1 MKNIVFTLTLIILAF
16 TSVCSADIYTKRMSN
31 LGAERFVQEYNSSTY
46 DKHGKMEYFVKPELS
61 TPAHWKNF
69 WPYNL
74 WRTKS
79 MDNKYTLEVTVD
91 KQGYVTKV
99 EITCAFKSDLN
110 NAVKMIA
117 DMLYTGSFMSGN
129 QIEYL
134 MRNIKHQNGY
144 YGSDVTI
151 NNQTR
156 IVFLHN
162 EGSLAVCVLGASP
175 YD

>member
-1 MKNIVFTLTLIILAF
+1 
-16 TSVCSADIYTKRMSN
+16 MSN
-31 LGAERFVQEYNSSTY
+31 LGAERFVQEYNSATY
-46 DKHGKMEYFVKPELS
+46 NEHGEMEYFVKPELS

-79 MDNKYTLEVTVD
+79 IDGKYTLEITVD
-91 KQGYVTKV
+91 KQGYVTKA
-99 EITCAFKSDLN
+99 EIICAYKSDLN
-110 NAVKMIA
+110 TAVKMITN
-117 DMLYTGSFMSGN
+117 MLYTGSFMSGN

-134 MRNIKHQNGY
+134 IRNINYKNGY
-144 YGSDVTI
+144 YSSDITI

-156 IVFLHN
+156 IVFGHQD
-162 EGSLAVCVLGASP
+162 ESLAVYVLGASP